1 MNFVQVITIP
11 LLVTLPLS
19 LVQVVKVHSHLI
31 MNASTST
38 MRKMPL
44 PGQTRDLGVRA
55 SNSAIASH
63 GRCVILDRKCYLIY
77 LIYCLLL
84 WTIEGHFTVTFH
96 TTENAIYI

>member
-1 MNFVQVITIP
+1 MNFVQVITSP
-11 LLVTLPLS
+11 PLVTLTLS
-19 LVQVVKVHSHLI
+19 LVQVMKVHPPLI

-77 LIYCLLL
+77 IVTEAKYGRRQN
-84 WTIEGHFTVTFH
+84 TDGADVFFTL
-96 TTENAIYI
+96 NS